1 MAKAETRN
9 VPITVGDVTVAPGK
23 RKRFDLPAA
32 RLPTGTW
39 MSLPVAVV
47 NGRYPGPNIWL
58 SGAVHGDEINGVAII
73 RRVMERLS
81 PGKLHGAVLA
91 VPIVNVFGF
100 INESR
105 YLPDRRDL
113 NRSFPGSTRGSLA
126 ARLAHLF
133 LTEIVDHCDIGI
145 DLHTAAGHR
154 INLPQIRGD
163 LSDPRT
169 LDLANAFGAP
179 FLIDAKV
186 RDGSLR
192 EAATERGKPVLLYEA
207 GQIQRF
213 DEDAITAGVD
223 GVFRTM
229 EYLGMGTWR
238 APEATLPPVTIG
250 RTSWVR
256 ARRGGITDFTCE
268 LGDQVERGDP
278 LATITDSFGSKA
290 SKVTSPMTGW
300 VIAMT
305 LNPLVSQG
313 DALVHVAAAEG
324 ARTHRSQRPDAG
336 RRSRRPPDAD
346 RR

>member
-1 MAKAETRN
+1 VSKAEPRN
-9 VPITVGDVTVAPGK
+9 APITVGDVTVAPGK
-23 RKRFDLPAA
+23 RKQFDLPAA

-47 NGRYPGPNIWL
+47 NGRHPGPTIWL

-73 RRVMERLS
+73 RRVMERLTARD
-81 PGKLHGAVLA
+81 LHGAVIA

-113 NRSFPGSTRGSLA
+113 NRSFPGSPRGSLA

-133 LTEIVDHCDIGI
+133 VKEIVGHCDVGI

-154 INLPQIRGD
+154 INVPQIRAD
-163 LSDPRT
+163 MSDERTRQLSQ
-169 LDLANAFGAP
+169 AFGAP
-179 FLIDAKV
+179 FLVDAKI

-192 EAATERGKPVLLYEA
+192 QAATERDKPVLVYEA
-207 GQIQRF
+207 GQAQRF
-213 DEDAITAGVD
+213 DDEPIATGVAGVLR
-223 GVFRTM
+223 VM
-229 EYLGMGTWR
+229 ESLGMGAWD
-238 APEATLPPVTIG
+238 APPASIPPVMIG
-250 RTSWVR
+250 RTTWVR
-256 ARRGGITDFTCE
+256 ARRGGIAE
-268 LGDQVERGDP
+268 IAVGLGEQVDKGQV
-278 LATITDSFGSKA
+278 LATISDSLGRKRSHVSA
-290 SKVTSPMTGW
+290 PLGGW
-300 VIAMT
+300 VIAQT

-324 ARTHRSQRPDAG
+324 ASSPRREVPDAG
-336 RRSRRPPDAD
+336 TRSRRPPDAD